1 MAMGILG
8 YMRIE
13 GWSFLD
19 AAYMTIVTF
28 TTVGYEEVHPLS
40 STGRVFTMFMM
51 VVGVGVML
59 YILTSVVQIV
69 VEEEILRTLFRR
81 RRMRTQMAKLR
92 NHFIVCGFGRV
103 GREVALTLQQES
115 APLVVMDR
123 NSEVLAEAEELGLL
137 GVEGDP
143 TKDEDLLSVH
153 VGEAYCLVA
162 ATGSD
167 ADNVYIALTARGL
180 NPSLRIVARAS
191 RADAEDK
198 LHRAGADMVISPYS
212 IGGRQMAQ
220 SAIELMTEAWG
231 RKGGLPN
238 GGSARLDAMK
248 GQGLGFQRVQIQAT
262 GCLVDVEANHLAI
275 SIYIDV
281 QPLSDLDRIRPR
293 LGVELDIEAVGL
305 RIVMEFHS

>member
-1 MAMGILG
+1 MGLIGRNLTRSLLALAALMAMGILG

-40 STGRVFTMFMM
+40 SAGRVFTMFMM

-103 GREVALTLQQES
+103 GREVAVTLQQES

-123 NSEVLAEAEELGLL
+123 NPEVLAEAEELGLL

-167 ADNVYIALTARGL
+167 ADNVYIALTVRGL

-198 LHRAGADMVISPYS
+198 LHRARADMVISPYS

-220 SAIELMTEAWG
+220 SAIDLMSKA
-231 RKGGLPN
+231 
-238 GGSARLDAMK
+238 
-248 GQGLGFQRVQIQAT
+248 
-262 GCLVDVEANHLAI
+262 
-275 SIYIDV
+275 
-281 QPLSDLDRIRPR
+281 
-293 LGVELDIEAVGL
+293 
-305 RIVMEFHS
+305 